1 MTHHLTYSPK
11 LMSSCAAARAVCS
24 RNVCGNLIVTGDS
37 MHFSW
42 CSDMG
47 TTRSEASH
55 PYRVTWEVPPTQSK
69 GMTRE
74 RQRRTNSADQRR
86 LTSGQANQPA
96 ARVSE
101 SKQTRRS
108 WRKECRGLH
117 RCSAHSFVRDVSENA
132 ELTISKDRKM
142 ECAVDTTSC
151 DPLAAALAIA
161 TLIKSLSNQ
170 LIAFL
175 LGCVWSDICGLVSK
189 ERNPNQVESL
199 SDQLNYLKRI
209 PHEGKNNRSHHA
221 PPRPVVSLRQSQPDC
236 RAASSWGKHRRSH
249 DVNRVSSRGR
259 FKQRQNPWL
268 ASISTE
274 QNFRAIHRCNDL
286 FVGAKW
292 IQPKCKRDA
301 KNPCPAIAAPQSHS
315 PAGYAGSLWLAQS
328 DQCAEDA
335 FALISNISGLLAA
348 GGVEGDKLL
357 PKIPVRRT
365 IWRRIEVRDISLRR
379 AALVRD
385 LGLCKPTV

>member
-1 MTHHLTYSPK
+1 
-11 LMSSCAAARAVCS
+11 
-24 RNVCGNLIVTGDS
+24 
-37 MHFSW
+37 
-42 CSDMG
+42 
-47 TTRSEASH
+47 
-55 PYRVTWEVPPTQSK
+55 
-69 GMTRE
+69 
-74 RQRRTNSADQRR
+74 
-86 LTSGQANQPA
+86 
-96 ARVSE
+96 
-101 SKQTRRS
+101 
-108 WRKECRGLH
+108 
-117 RCSAHSFVRDVSENA
+117 
-132 ELTISKDRKM
+132 M

-335 FALISNISGLLAA
+335 FALISNISGLFASFSYYRPFNVWSKFFTRNFAVRSKLNVRASL
-348 GGVEGDKLL
+348 GGDLSFVFPLPNSAFRYTKL
-357 PKIPVRRT
+357 PCKSGTRT
-365 IWRRIEVRDISLRR
+365 
-379 AALVRD
+379 
-385 LGLCKPTV
+385 KYF